1 MRTQFGPSNPPTR
14 CEETTATKPLTENKL
29 LTLFDFY
36 ESKEISDR
44 LLDQGLDLHYMHISK
59 IATTILH
66 ISYFYFDYKNYKEVV
81 DNLEKDMYNLKY
93 INSLIIAFFVEYDMV
108 FRDVDGL
115 NGMVVEYESEE
126 ELENAPIVKIIKCI
140 SEYVKEKDI
149 QFYPWE

>member
-1 MRTQFGPSNPPTR
+1 MRTQFGPSNPPIR
-14 CEETTATKPLTENKL
+14 YEEITSTKPLTENKL
-29 LTLFDFY
+29 LNYHEL
-36 ESKEISDR
+36 KEISDR

-59 IATTILH
+59 ITTIILH

-93 INSLIIAFFVEYDMV
+93 INSLIIVFFIEYGMA

-115 NGMVVEYESEE
+115 RGMVVEYESEE
-126 ELENAPIVKIIKCI
+126 ELKNAPIVKITKCI
-140 SEYVKEKDI
+140 LEYIKEKDI